1 MDCRK
6 ALEVLDCRGAGMFD
20 IPAADLAAAEAHL
33 ADCHRC
39 AAMARNRRDL
49 DRRIGRILRAVEVP
63 EAARQRTLA
72 ALADLDA
79 QAAATGSPV
88 PEVVAMGPNEKSDER
103 SLAEPCTHSPAR
115 PDGLPT
121 RRRFV
126 TRAWLP
132 AAVCLVVGAIA
143 FFGVVW
149 LLTPRWS
156 VDEVCQELAKLDFDS
171 LKELPDFK
179 GNAVAGQI
187 PTEPGWQSLQ
197 WCCGTVAKG
206 LPANARTHAF
216 AVYGFA
222 MRQGNSVVHGF
233 LAVIPV
239 RRMRAAPAA
248 GSLSTASIGDYHSA
262 RIGETVTAAW
272 TSGDLVFVCM
282 VQGGADSLQ
291 TLQQHLTA
299 PPA

>member
-33 ADCHRC
+33 ADCRRC
-39 AAMARNRRDL
+39 AAIARNRRDL

-63 EAARQRTLA
+63 EAARQRTLT
-72 ALADLDA
+72 ALGELDA
-79 QAAATGSPV
+79 QVAATGSKV
-88 PEVVAMGPNEKSDER
+88 PEVVATGLNEKPDQRIVAQR
-103 SLAEPCTHSPAR
+103 SAHSPER
-115 PDGLPT
+115 LDVLPA

-156 VDEVCQELAKLDFDS
+156 VDEVCQELAKVDFD
-171 LKELPDFK
+171 LLQELPDFK

-187 PTEPGWQSLQ
+187 PKDPGWQSLQ
-197 WCCGTVAKG
+197 WCCDGVAKG
-206 LPANARTHAF
+206 LPANARSHAF

-222 MRQGNSVVHGF
+222 MRQGNSVVHGL
-233 LAVIPV
+233 LAVIPSQH
-239 RRMRAAPAA
+239 MRAAPVAD
-248 GSLSTASIGDYHSA
+248 SLSTASIGDYHSA